1 MMLPCLKDLLC
12 TVDKYYYPTLPVSIE
27 TDVVVCL

>member
-12 TVDKYYYPTLPVSIE
+12 TVDKYYPTLPVSIE